1 MTTEVSKKDSGKMG
15 MLKPF
20 IQPAAKVGAAIVG
33 FTSGHLAFSNM
44 PASLK
49 GGGLKG
55 FGIAL
60 AIALVSIFASTKVKN
75 VHLQN
80 GMLGLGV
87 YSGVKAVNSLT
98 TIVPTTTQGLGAY
111 QLPKGAIDV
120 LNKLFPTLGA
130 AEPIHV
136 DFSGMEIY
144 DHTADLGNAVDQT
157 YEFVNGYEGV
167 GAMEDDSRV
176 SLAGYENLNVRV
188 A

>member
-1 MTTEVSKKDSGKMG
+1 MNKEVSKSGKMG

-60 AIALVSIFASTKVKN
+60 AIALVSIFASAKLKN

-80 GMLGLGV
+80 GMLGLGI
-87 YSGVKAVNSLT
+87 YSGVKAVNALT
-98 TIVPTTTQGLGAY
+98 NIVPTTTQGLGAY

-144 DHTADLGNAVDQT
+144 DHRADLGNAIDQT
-157 YEFVNGYEGV
+157 YETINAYDGV
-167 GAMEDDSRV
+167 GAIEDDTRI
-176 SLAGYENLNVRV
+176 SLAGYDNLNVRV

>member
-1 MTTEVSKKDSGKMG
+1 MKEEVSKSGKMG

-87 YSGVKAVNSLT
+87 YSGVKAVNALT
-98 TIVPTTTQGLGAY
+98 NIVPNTTTQGLGAY

-167 GAMEDDSRV
+167 GAIEDDTRV